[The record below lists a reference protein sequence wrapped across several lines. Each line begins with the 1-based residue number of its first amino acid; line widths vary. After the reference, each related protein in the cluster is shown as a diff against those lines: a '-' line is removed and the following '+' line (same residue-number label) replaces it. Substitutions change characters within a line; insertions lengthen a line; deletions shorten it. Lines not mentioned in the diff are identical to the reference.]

1 MITLTIATITYPKK
15 NWGISKMEEFFTLN
29 TVSTGDVCSKCILFF
44 GGGGGK
50 LYQSWLIG
58 NRTSCR
64 QILSVIILV
73 IDKSD
78 SRFAVTR
85 FCESLAWLQ
94 TELDYTRSYYHYSL
108 NVTLFTSATFLFL
121 FYYTLLTKGGRKM
134 EKKITKSFVFIPT
147 HSKTMWQCS
156 KYIM

>member
-1 MITLTIATITYPKK
+1 
-15 NWGISKMEEFFTLN
+15 MEEFFPLN
-29 TVSTGDVCSKCILFF
+29 TVSTGDFCPKCICFPL
-44 GGGGGK
+44 GVK

-78 SRFAVTR
+78 SRFAVAR
-85 FCESLAWLQ
+85 FCQSLAWLQ

-108 NVTLFTSATFLFL
+108 NVTLVTSATFLFL
-121 FYYTLLTKGGRKM
+121 FYYTLLTKGGSKM
-134 EKKITKSFVFIPT
+134 EKKITRSFVFIPT
-147 HSKTMWQCS
+147 HSKTMW
-156 KYIM
+156 

>member
-15 NWGISKMEEFFTLN
+15 NWGISKMEEFFYFKHCLYRR
-29 TVSTGDVCSKCILFF
+29 CLFKMHFF
-44 GGGGGK
+44 GGGGE

-121 FYYTLLTKGGRKM
+121 FYYTLLTRGGSKM